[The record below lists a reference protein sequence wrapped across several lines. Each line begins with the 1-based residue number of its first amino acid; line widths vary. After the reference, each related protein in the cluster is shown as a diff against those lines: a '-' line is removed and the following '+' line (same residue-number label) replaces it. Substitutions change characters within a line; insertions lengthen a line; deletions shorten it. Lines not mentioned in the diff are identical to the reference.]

1 MKPSITCTERMQNAV
16 SRRGLS
22 FALVLLAFL
31 PGAARAAVPDE
42 APLNVVVTL
51 GVLGDFAKTIGGE
64 HVHIEVLTDPR
75 QDPHFIQPRP
85 TLNKRARGAD
95 VFIEVGLQLELWAE
109 LVVVGSGN
117 AKIQRGAA
125 GRCIATRNIGP
136 LERPTVLS
144 REMGDVHPDGNPHMW
159 LDPILAREMAANIA
173 ETFVA
178 VDPANASS
186 YSASLDRLQRR
197 LDHALF
203 GEALVAAVGSSK
215 LIRLAK
221 QDKLDEWLERRE
233 LLDQL
238 GGWMEKGALLRGMEF
253 VTYHKN
259 WVYLADRFG
268 FQIPIEIESL
278 AGIPPSARHRD
289 RVLKLLNE
297 KNIKVVLQ
305 ASFYDRAAS
314 NFLSGESRARIV
326 SQPIDCGN
334 AVNRPTYFDLIDGLL
349 DGILAGLE

>member
-1 MKPSITCTERMQNAV
+1 MSFSTTSSERILNTV
-16 SRRGLS
+16 SRRGLTL
-22 FALVLLAFL
+22 ALVLLAFV
-31 PGAARAAVPDE
+31 PGAARAAAPVGD
-42 APLNVVVTL
+42 PLNVVVTL
-51 GVLGDFAKTIGGE
+51 GVLGDFAKMIGGE
-64 HVHIEVLTDPR
+64 RVQIEVLTDPR
-75 QDPHFIQPRP
+75 QDPHFVQPRP
-85 TLNKRARGAD
+85 TLNKRARKAD

-109 LVVVGSGN
+109 QVVVGSGN
-117 AKIQRGAA
+117 SKIQRGQA

-159 LDPILAREMAANIA
+159 LDPINAREMAANIA
-173 ETFVA
+173 ETLIA
-178 VDPANASS
+178 VDPAHASS

-197 LDHALF
+197 IDHALF
-203 GEALVAAVGSSK
+203 GESLVEAVGSSK

-221 QDKLDEWLERRE
+221 QNKLHEWLERRE

-238 GGWMEKGALLRGMEF
+238 GGWMKKGARLRGLEF

-289 RVLKLLNE
+289 RVLKLLE
-297 KNIKVVLQ
+297 VRDIKVVLQ
-305 ASFYDRAAS
+305 ASFYDRAATQ
-314 NFLSGESRARIV
+314 FLAGESRAQVV

-334 AVNRPTYFDLIDGLL
+334 AVNRPSYFDLIDGLL
-349 DGILAGLE
+349 DGILAVLE